1 MSVLGTAH
9 DARLERETPTTPRP
23 DPEHDARVV
32 EAIARA
38 NRDIPFYVKQAR
50 AAIEPGTPLGAAL
63 AAQPLLTKP
72 DLRATLPK
80 HWVAPGVDVKA
91 ALASGEIELV
101 ETSGSTAD
109 RLRILWDKDW
119 WLRQEDRAMRIHP
132 VVAAAHEGKAG
143 PYREAILTT
152 PVCGI
157 ATCHAGDLTFEERSD
172 AHRLFLNMRP
182 DPTFWRPDDMTRML
196 DELTRHETIGLES
209 DPMYLA
215 TLARHATSTGRKL
228 DVRAFTQLTY
238 AFTTRGHVRAIR
250 RAYDGPL
257 LQLYGASEVGVL
269 FMEGED
275 GRLHHAPFTTHV
287 ELLPAKVPTPGAK
300 DVALVVVTTLDRK
313 AQPLTRFV
321 IGDVVQVDRDGP
333 RRYTS
338 VPPLVS
344 VEGRVQDAVVRPDGA
359 LVTAGAI
366 DRAIAG
372 GAGGEAGA
380 HVALFQ
386 VNQRTPDA
394 VEVDVVAEEGHEAG
408 VVDAVRARL
417 APLMEGLALSVRSA
431 VAVAAEPSGKF
442 RVSRRHFALDLG
454 RTFEG
459 CEGVKVQ

>member
-1 MSVLGTAH
+1 MSDPH
-9 DARLERETPTTPRP
+9 DPPVSPRP
-23 DPEHDARVV
+23 DPEHEARVV
-32 EAIARA
+32 DAIARA
-38 NRDIPFYVKQAR
+38 NRDVPFYVRQSR
-50 AAIEPGTPLGAAL
+50 APIAPGASLESVL

-72 DLRATLPK
+72 DIRATLPK
-80 HWVAPGVDVKA
+80 QWVPAGTDAKA

-109 RLRILWDKDW
+109 RLRILWDKGW
-119 WLRQEDRAMRIHP
+119 WLRQEARAMRVHP
-132 VVAAAHEGKAG
+132 VIAAAHAGAFG

-152 PVCGI
+152 PVCGL
-157 ATCHAGDLTFEERSD
+157 ATCHAGDTPYEERID
-172 AHRLFLNMRP
+172 EHRLFLNMRP
-182 DPTFWRPDDMTRML
+182 DPTFWRPDDMDRML
-196 DELTRHETIGLES
+196 FELTRHATVGLES

-215 TLARHATSTGRKL
+215 TLARHAASTAQKL
-228 DVRAFTQLTY
+228 DVRAFVQLTY
-238 AFTTRGHVRAIR
+238 AFTTRGHLRAIR

-257 LQLYGASEVGVL
+257 IQLYGASEVGVL

-287 ELLPAKVPTPGAK
+287 ELLPARVATPGAK

-344 VEGRVQDAVVRPDGA
+344 VEGRVQDAVLRPDGA

-366 DRAIAG
+366 DRAI
-372 GAGGEAGA
+372 GEAPGL
-380 HVALFQ
+380 ALFQ

-394 VEVDVVAEEGHEAG
+394 VEVDVVAEEGAEDG
-408 VVDAVRARL
+408 LVDRVRGDL
-417 APLMEGLALSVRSA
+417 APLFEGLTVSVRTA
-431 VAVAAEPSGKF
+431 VAIAAEPSGKF
-442 RVSRRHFALDLG
+442 RVSRRHFGIDLG

-459 CEGVKVQ
+459 CEGAKFQ